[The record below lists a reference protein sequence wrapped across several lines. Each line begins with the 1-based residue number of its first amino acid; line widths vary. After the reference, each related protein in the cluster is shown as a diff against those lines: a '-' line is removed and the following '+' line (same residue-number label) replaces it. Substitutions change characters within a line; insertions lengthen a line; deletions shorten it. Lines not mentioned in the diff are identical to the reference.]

1 MVNDMKNTIKTFVRK
16 PLTAR
21 FVQYDG
27 SDEMRDWLEAEYAGV
42 YVDGGCLFF
51 NGADEGY
58 PEILEDD
65 WLHLA
70 RGVVIDVIS
79 PLKFKEMYEEVK

>member
-1 MVNDMKNTIKTFVRK
+1 FVRK
-16 PLTAR
+16 PLTAK
-21 FVQYDG
+21 FIQYDG
-27 SDEMRDWLEAEYAGV
+27 SDEMRDWLNAEYAGV

-51 NGADEGY
+51 SDADEAF

-65 WLHLA
+65 WLHIA
-70 RGVVIDVIS
+70 GGIIIDVIA